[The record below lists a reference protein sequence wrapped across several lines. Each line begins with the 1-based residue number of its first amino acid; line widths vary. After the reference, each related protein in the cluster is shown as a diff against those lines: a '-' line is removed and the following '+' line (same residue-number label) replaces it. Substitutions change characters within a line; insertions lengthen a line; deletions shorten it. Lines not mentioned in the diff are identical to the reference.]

1 MKTSKKLLSLFLAV
15 VMVVTTCS
23 VGFTAFAKDN
33 KNSIWTTDNVSA
45 QDAFDSLNGLADEYL
60 PGVLMG
66 IEAVANLVYEQYAK
80 GQGRDL
86 ADLTND
92 EKETIKASTTLTDVL
107 GAVQPLLINLVG
119 STGQSEFVSALNN
132 SYKPVTYYSDS
143 NYNYL
148 NDRDDAMSYYTLYT
162 LCKTYGTGGDKA
174 DRVSKETSEELAKW
188 FEELKPL
195 ADLYKELDEQR
206 SAIRGKIIAVAKQM
220 STYETATL
228 YELQNFD
235 FNIPEDEASLFET
248 YYQEQEQALN
258 AYGVK
263 VEVKD
268 LATVLYYTEGAG
280 KLYKDAAVMYNLVK
294 DGGGKVVYNGTLKVD
309 GTNVNYN
316 INDDITIDNFTDVL
330 TAPFL
335 AQKGMTMDEYA
346 ASKSMNTAEA
356 ESYLQ
361 SQFIRLY
368 NNYILLGN
376 EGISSL
382 SPFYAYMLNGLAA
395 KYGDTSVDELNSMV
409 AAQMPEGWGTTEC
422 VLTDKEIQQLAST
435 VLQNGY
441 PDKSSPEMKKLF
453 SEGKLAYSNYADGYD
468 GVYVGYNEYTLPTAI
483 WGSPAVKEYMSLLM
497 CRIENLAN
505 LNVRQGN
512 FMIALAGS
520 TAYDS
525 IWFGPW
531 IIDEDG
537 YALTDDMVA
546 TIGTPNGRNADGT
559 IDKTSINGYFAEAEN
574 YARTKI
580 VAEMF
585 DATLGHDIYALDTV
599 IDVATIAKNCIDKQ
613 LAEAGGSQQVA
624 LTDEQ
629 KAQLNAYYDFSGT
642 IGTEILNDLL
652 SSTISGVVNM
662 EIVAGTK
669 VSDIIALFAST
680 PININVA
687 LEDIWARLM
696 ESPVATIIEVLP
708 VLVVL
713 IDEVLEGMVLNG
725 EGDQYNG
732 FLYGILS
739 GGLLAPYT
747 YDNGSYV
754 GMTQLSWDL
763 NKVLPDVLH
772 WLLED
777 KDYTYSYYEAKE
789 NVILKDS
796 DGVVNFSA
804 SNVNTAD
811 FDHYLVMDQNGNAIT
826 MASDDEGNYIL
837 TYMDKQYTDT
847 AELSKEYPNAVFN
860 CYYSYSSDIPKLTG
874 VYLVDTALA
883 YAKIS
888 DLSQTALGD
897 IGCEAITEIA
907 TLFSVAIDEFVA
919 TPELVGNP
927 RFANDGNVLNKGL
940 NNIFVALPQLFD
952 IVEDLAADK
961 YAVSKDA
968 WTYCYEGK
976 IVDDNGALKN
986 TTLEKFKSYAVS
998 DDKDRKYDI
1007 FDCFAQIFIGDW
1019 LNAIVSIFNNV
1030 IATDNTI
1037 SDSLPII
1044 GGLLNALGGLGEQ
1057 SIITD
1062 VLNGIFQIDR
1072 ASDYSFTFETQANGF
1087 TGLSKDNA
1095 YFLIANIDTLVE
1107 VIMNLVEKFN
1117 TSDDNPSTTPE
1128 VSDQTVTKYSK
1139 PKTAAKAKADSNKYS
1154 NDDLSNATS
1163 LINNLDK
1170 MLSSLLSDSTFND
1183 FSLDQ
1188 TDNILASLVT
1198 LLTNYLGNDFNPNA
1212 KSIVR
1217 LINSYTYY
1225 ITGSESHKAD
1235 KNHNVN
1241 DKKVYTNDSLTG
1253 LVVETYLLIEDI
1265 AEGLLKK
1272 FDDNKIAGGQA
1283 QYNLLVEAIEG
1294 LISPDAI
1301 AVRLDGYDKV
1311 QNKLADYNCWHN
1323 AAAQTSR
1330 GDYKIKLDWGIKAG
1344 DKEAFYDALSSSLRL
1359 VTSIL
1364 GVLLIDTAWYD
1375 TVISP
1380 VLGAICEPNGIKLE
1394 SYAVLKKDKEETGYY
1409 DATLLA
1415 ILTPVS
1421 EFINTFLSKPATTLV
1436 KTLQGVAGLLDDSKS
1451 PTITTIIKN
1460 VFVPIA
1466 DEVEGLASI
1475 FNVSSDKLLATSP
1488 SLATLINGFSSVIL
1502 AIPKGISL
1510 GAVNKDKDGNITQD
1524 FRLPLTGNNIIPI
1537 INTYLTP
1544 HRITLKQFNWNKFST
1559 AKTPAAAL
1567 VYLLDYALESILDQS
1582 TGISR
1587 ALSKLIGSDIV
1598 DTIIQ
1603 VLVDNKVTSKDILAL
1618 LDRILE
1624 ASDSPTLAYW
1634 TFVQYLQNAAYNFT
1648 YPAGITKAMAD
1659 AAVGDLDTLVAN
1671 IFPLLNSLGVNV
1683 GGNDLQAVLDK
1694 NLFKN
1699 EMVTKLAVALYSA
1712 LDNMENQTIKMVIN
1726 ALGIPTS
1733 TKDVAKLLTDKSYGA
1748 TYSSAA
1754 KTISAQSNWKN
1765 VKNVNWGFKDGSS
1778 NAQQGFINALVAV
1791 LRPVINV
1798 LEVFL
1803 NEGTLQI
1810 NDAAYDIICSLSVPR
1825 TVTTSDLT
1833 IGSEKFKVRIAYAME
1848 DGVFALSLRED
1859 PTSHGK
1865 SRSSTLKLDF
1875 KALKQTSDLKV
1886 EGGNGYNSAII
1897 PLLEALQC
1905 GNIKTYAQYQKDAAK
1920 AKDNILLDILNP
1932 IVGTSSNSLLS
1943 KLVAN
1948 PFSELTKLIPNI
1960 AMYLEADGLV
1970 QLVANL
1976 LSPVTD
1982 ILDMTGENASY
1993 LYEIIAL
2000 IVNNVTD
2007 EIELNGPIQDL
2018 IIPLVNEKALAANGI
2033 NIVLPNINWEKLI
2046 DLGTPTTYTSKAT
2059 GSNGKYLTGKMVS
2072 NVDQGKV
2079 LITVLRYIGTVLVDN
2094 ASAIKNLIC
2103 SIDGVKKNDLIVS
2116 IIKSVFNTIGTS
2128 SPDAIIAALFY
2139 ILESEPTNAFWDY
2152 TKYKTGEH
2160 NFTYPDSVDTD
2171 FLKNLPPMLDGLIGG
2186 LLDLNGLINDNLFKD
2201 ELISKL
2207 ATGLYGAID
2216 GVKIND
2222 NMNLTALLA
2231 QTDID
2236 FSTSNVAKLLTN
2248 EKYGKTY
2255 ADAASVIASAGSW
2268 KNVKV
2273 ESLKWGVTDRDSFFH
2288 ALVAVLRPI
2297 YGVLDVL
2304 LNDADLGLFDLVRIP
2319 GSNGYTSSIIPLL
2332 EAFSCYNVKTQ
2343 YQYRQDINKEYDA
2356 ILLDIINPIWD
2367 KVEDVLNAPLQT
2379 VTSMIPNLALF
2390 IGNDGLCQII
2400 DNLLTPVSALADA
2413 LRPIVDLNSLLTTVL
2428 SSLKVDLNGLLAKV
2442 GVTNFSLDVYDLNK
2456 TLKPLLS
2463 GDAIIPLLN
2472 NILGM
2477 IDIKGT
2483 KLGIKLNPVDWLQL
2497 ASHGQTIVAAS
2508 QAPTFGTRIF
2518 VEGDSSET
2526 LIAIL
2531 RYLIVTV
2538 NTGDNFDN
2546 ISSLIGGLLG
2556 GASDN
2561 ISSMVNEVLGMLEG
2575 DTDEVIAS
2583 LVNLLQSIAG

>member
-86 ADLTND
+86 ADLTDD

-206 SAIRGKIIAVAKQM
+206 SAIKSKIIDVAKQM

-228 YELQNFD
+228 YELQNFN

-294 DGGGKVVYNGTLKVD
+294 DGGGKVVYNGTLRVD
-309 GTNVNYN
+309 GISVNYN
-316 INDDITIDNFTDVL
+316 INDDITIDNFIDVL

-376 EGISSL
+376 EGVSSL

-395 KYGDTSVDELNSMV
+395 KYGDTSVDDLNSMV
-409 AAQMPEGWGTTEC
+409 AAQMPEGWGTKDC
-422 VLTDKEIQQLAST
+422 VLTDTELAQLGST
-435 VLQNGY
+435 LVQIGNDTLTTS
-441 PDKSSPEMKKLF
+441 DVAKLF
-453 SEGKLAYSNYADGYD
+453 TEGQLSFDNMEWEPTDYA
-468 GVYVGYNEYTLPTAI
+468 LPAAM
-483 WGSPAVKEYMSLLM
+483 WGSPAVKEYMALLM
-497 CRIENLAN
+497 GTQENWTNIKA
-505 LNVRQGN
+505 RQGN
-512 FMIALAGS
+512 LVIAFAGQ
-520 TAYDS
+520 TAYDNA
-525 IWFGPW
+525 WDGPW
-531 IIDEDG
+531 TADEDG
-537 YALTDDMVA
+537 YLIYHDQVVTV
-546 TIGTPNGRNADGT
+546 GTPNGRNADGT

-789 NVILKDS
+789 NVILKDG

-1128 VSDQTVTKYSK
+1128 VSDQTVNKYSK

-1154 NDDLSNATS
+1154 NSDLSNATS

-1188 TDNILASLVT
+1188 TDNILASIVT
-1198 LLTNYLGNDFNPNA
+1198 LLTNYLGNDFDDDA

-1344 DKEAFYDALSSSLRL
+1344 DKEAFYNALSSSLRL

-1375 TVISP
+1375 TILSP

-1394 SYAVLKKDKEETGYY
+1394 SYAALKKDKEETGYY

-1421 EFINTFLSKPATTLV
+1421 ELINTLLAKPVTTLV
-1436 KTLQGVAGLLDDSKS
+1436 KTLQGLAGLLDDSKS

-1460 VFVPIA
+1460 VFVPVA

-1488 SLATLINGFSSVIL
+1488 SLAKLLEGVADIVI
-1502 AIPKGISL
+1502 AYPDGIKL

-1544 HRITLKQFNWNKFST
+1544 YGITLKQFNWNKFST

-1567 VYLLDYALESILDQS
+1567 VYLLDYVLESVLDPN
-1582 TGISR
+1582 TGILNLLKSV
-1587 ALSKLIGSDIV
+1587 IDSDIV

-1603 VLVDNKVTSKDILAL
+1603 VIIDSKLTSRDILAAI
-1618 LDRILE
+1618 DRILE
-1624 ASDSPTLAYW
+1624 ASDSPALAYW
-1634 TFVQYLQNAAYNFT
+1634 TFVQYLQNIAYNFT

-1671 IFPLLNSLGVNV
+1671 LFPLLNSLGVNV
-1683 GGNDLQAVLDK
+1683 GGNDLQAVLNA

-1699 EMVTKLAVALYSA
+1699 EMITKLAVALYGA
-1712 LDNMENQTIKMVIN
+1712 LDGLDPTVKNVLKGLDIV
-1726 ALGIPTS
+1726 TS

-1778 NAQQGFINALVAV
+1778 NAQQGFVNALVAV
-1791 LRPVINV
+1791 LRPVNNV
-1798 LEVFL
+1798 LQIFL
-1803 NEGTLQI
+1803 NEGNLQI
-1810 NDAAYDIICSLSVPR
+1810 DDVLYELICSLNIPR
-1825 TVTTSDLT
+1825 TTTTLDL
-1833 IGSEKFKVRIAYAME
+1833 GSLKPRVAIAMK
-1848 DGVFALSLRED
+1848 DGVLAISVRED
-1859 PTSHGK
+1859 PSSHGK

-1875 KALKQTSDLKV
+1875 KSLKNLDDFRLCGT
-1886 EGGNGYNSAII
+1886 NGYNSAII

-1932 IVGTSSNSLLS
+1932 LVGTASNSFLS

-1948 PFSELTKLIPNI
+1948 PFSELTNVIPNL
-1960 AMYLEADGLV
+1960 AMYIEAGSLV
-1970 QLVANL
+1970 QLVANVL
-1976 LSPVTD
+1976 APVTD
-1982 ILDMTGENASY
+1982 LVGMTGENS
-1993 LYEIIAL
+1993 LVI
-2000 IVNNVTD
+2000 NDN
-2007 EIELNGPIQDL
+2007 IEMLLGDRLENL
-2018 IIPLVNEKALAANGI
+2018 IIPLVNGILESNNI
-2033 NIVLPNINWEKLI
+2033 NIELPNINWAKLTS
-2046 DLGTPTTYTSKAT
+2046 LGTPKTYTSKAT
-2059 GSNGKYLTGKMVS
+2059 GANGRYLTGKIIDA
-2072 NVDQGKV
+2072 DQGKV

>member
-86 ADLTND
+86 ADLTDD

-206 SAIRGKIIAVAKQM
+206 SAIKSKIIDVAKQM

-228 YELQNFD
+228 YELQNFN

-294 DGGGKVVYNGTLKVD
+294 DGGGKVVYNGTLRVD
-309 GTNVNYN
+309 GISVNYN
-316 INDDITIDNFTDVL
+316 INDDITIDNFIDVL

-376 EGISSL
+376 EGVSSL

-395 KYGDTSVDELNSMV
+395 KYGDTSVDDLNSMV
-409 AAQMPEGWGTTEC
+409 AAQMPEGWGTKDC
-422 VLTDKEIQQLAST
+422 VLTDTELAQLGST
-435 VLQNGY
+435 LVQIGNDTLTTS
-441 PDKSSPEMKKLF
+441 DVAKLF
-453 SEGKLAYSNYADGYD
+453 TEGQLSFDNMEWEPTDYA
-468 GVYVGYNEYTLPTAI
+468 LPAAM
-483 WGSPAVKEYMSLLM
+483 WGSPAVKEYMALLM
-497 CRIENLAN
+497 GTQENWTNIKA
-505 LNVRQGN
+505 RQGN
-512 FMIALAGS
+512 LVIAFAGQ
-520 TAYDS
+520 TAYDNA
-525 IWFGPW
+525 WDGPW
-531 IIDEDG
+531 TADEDG
-537 YALTDDMVA
+537 YLIYHDQVVTV
-546 TIGTPNGRNADGT
+546 GTPNGRNADGT
-559 IDKTSINGYFAEAEN
+559 IDKTSVNGYFAEAEN

-652 SSTISGVVNM
+652 SSTISGVINM

-669 VSDIIALFAST
+669 VSDIISLFAST
-680 PININVA
+680 PIDLNAA

-725 EGDQYNG
+725 EGDMYNG

-796 DGVVNFSA
+796 DGVINFSA
-804 SNVNTAD
+804 ANVNTAD
-811 FDHYLVMDQNGNAIT
+811 FDHYLVMDQNNNAIT

-907 TLFSVAIDEFVA
+907 TLFTVAIDEFVA

-1062 VLNGIFQIDR
+1062 ILNGIFQINR
-1072 ASDYSFTFETQANGF
+1072 ASDYSFTFETQSNGF

-1128 VSDQTVTKYSK
+1128 VSDQTVNKYSK

-1198 LLTNYLGNDFNPNA
+1198 LLTNYLGNDFDDDA